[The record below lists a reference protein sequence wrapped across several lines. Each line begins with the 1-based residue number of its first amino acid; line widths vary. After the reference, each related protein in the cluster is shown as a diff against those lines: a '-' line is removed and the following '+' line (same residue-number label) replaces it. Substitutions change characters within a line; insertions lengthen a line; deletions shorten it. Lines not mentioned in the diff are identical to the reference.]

1 MADIKKRRKRMA
13 RPNRIRTVVMVACE
27 FDVTYKRAL
36 KAYNS
41 AKLYCKVFK
50 DKTVLEET
58 EFLLLTAESNIVY
71 KI

>member
-1 MADIKKRRKRMA
+1 MSNIKKKRKRIVSPRNITA
-13 RPNRIRTVVMVACE
+13 VQLVACE
-27 FDVTYKRAL
+27 FNVTYKRAL

-41 AKLYCKVFK
+41 AKLYCQVFK

>member
-1 MADIKKRRKRMA
+1 MSNIKKKRKRIVSPRNITA
-13 RPNRIRTVVMVACE
+13 VQLVASE